1 MLSKEENICCF
12 ALLAVGVDYADAW
25 GRTVQERCLMIYLDN
40 AATTMVKP
48 PQVIEAVTSAMNSFG
63 GVGRGVHGASISAGM
78 AVFEA
83 REQIAKLFNAP
94 DASRVCFC
102 ANATQALNTAI
113 FGMANPGDHI
123 VTTYASHN
131 SVLRPLYHLNEIYGN
146 GIAAVKIA
154 SDGSLD
160 LGAFERAFES
170 PTKLVVITHASNLT
184 GDIYDVAALAEVA
197 HAYGAR
203 VVVDVAQ
210 TAGVESID
218 MQQMGADV
226 LCFTGHKGLM
236 GPQGTGGIVLA
247 QDVEIRPLMVGGTGS
262 HSFDMEHPQSYPDH
276 LEAGTLNSHGIA
288 GLAAGV
294 SFVLEQ
300 GVDTIAKHDRMLAQR
315 FCDGL
320 ECIPSAKHYGGAIA
334 ARTGIVA
341 MNIGS
346 LDSALV
352 ADALANDYGI
362 CTRAGAHCA
371 PLMHKALGTCDQGA
385 VRFSFGWYN
394 TQEDVDAALNAL
406 AHIAAANR

>member
-1 MLSKEENICCF
+1 
-12 ALLAVGVDYADAW
+12 
-25 GRTVQERCLMIYLDN
+25 MIYLDN
-40 AATTMVKP
+40 AATTMCKP
-48 PQVIEAVTSAMNSFG
+48 PEVVEAMMGALTSFG
-63 GVGRGVHGASISAGM
+63 GVGRGVYGPSLDAGM
-78 AVFEA
+78 AVFDA
-83 REQIAKLFNAP
+83 REKIAELFNAP
-94 DASRVCFC
+94 DSSRVCFC
-102 ANATQALNTAI
+102 ANATQALNTVI
-113 FGMANPGDHI
+113 YGMANPGDHV

-131 SVLRPLYHLNEIYGN
+131 SVLRPLYHLNEVFGN

-154 SDGSLD
+154 GDGSLD
-160 LGAFERAFES
+160 LGLFERAFES
-170 PTKLVVITHASNLT
+170 DTKLVVITHASNLT

-210 TAGVESID
+210 TAGVEPVD

-236 GPQGTGGIVLA
+236 GPQGTGGIVLGP
-247 QDVEIRPLMVGGTGS
+247 DIEVRPLMVGGSGS
-262 HSFDMEHPQSYPDH
+262 HSFDMEHPAEYPDH
-276 LEAGTLNSHGIA
+276 LEAGTINSHGIA

-294 SFVLEQ
+294 GFVQ
-300 GVDTIAKHDRMLAQR
+300 GVGVENIAAHHRKLAQR

-320 ECIPSAKHYGGAIA
+320 ECVPSARHYGGAIA
-334 ARTGIVA
+334 DRTGVVA
-341 MNIGS
+341 MNIGN

-352 ADALANDYGI
+352 ADALARDYGI

-371 PLMHKALGTCDQGA
+371 PLMHKAIGTCDQGA

-394 TQEDVDAALNAL
+394 TADDVDAALNAL